1 MIFDALGYHGDSCG
15 DSWGIMGIHGVS
27 CGMYGVSWGMYG
39 FGICCAHLELLISKP
54 VPDCVACGTTL
65 PKFQSYGSWVTTVL
79 RCHTIPYPITSTMG
93 TTWPIWCDGR
103 SVFRFR
109 WTILWLITPITPIY
123 GYLCGMLRIST
134 HSTRPVP
141 NWTRGPCETAP
152 WWLLRCGLQCRG
164 RRTSSGRHHHG
175 MISKYTLW

>member
-93 TTWPIWCDGR
+93 TTWPI
-103 SVFRFR
+103 
-109 WTILWLITPITPIY
+109 
-123 GYLCGMLRIST
+123 
-134 HSTRPVP
+134 
-141 NWTRGPCETAP
+141 
-152 WWLLRCGLQCRG
+152 
-164 RRTSSGRHHHG
+164 
-175 MISKYTLW
+175 